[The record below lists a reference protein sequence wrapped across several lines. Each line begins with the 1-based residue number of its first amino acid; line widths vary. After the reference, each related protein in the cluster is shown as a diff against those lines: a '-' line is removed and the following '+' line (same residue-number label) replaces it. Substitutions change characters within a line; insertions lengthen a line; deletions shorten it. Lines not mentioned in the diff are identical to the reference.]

1 MAGIVSITCILAF
14 IYRPIVSD
22 SDREQQNVNR
32 KQGKKFWDISI
43 LKHKVFL
50 LCTMSGAVFYLSHY
64 IPPMHMEASRLY
76 IYSGLAS
83 LLVRPL
89 IGRLN
94 DVSWINMLYIYSVAA
109 AIEGVVTILLP
120 LATTNVHFILY
131 FVVYGLCDGTLG
143 CGLTIVVLNSLPDTL
158 KPLGFS
164 TYNSWHIL
172 RQHVV
177 RFLEVL

>member
-1 MAGIVSITCILAF
+1 MGFA
-14 IYRPIVSD
+14 
-22 SDREQQNVNR
+22 Q
-32 KQGKKFWDISI
+32 K
-43 LKHKVFL
+43 
-50 LCTMSGAVFYLSHY
+50 
-64 IPPMHMEASRLY
+64 EASRLY

-164 TYNSWHIL
+164 TYNSLAYITSACGP
-172 RQHVV
+172 
-177 RFLEVL
+177 VLGGKYFFKNQ